1 MDGNALSN
9 NSGQVTAEEI
19 IQELNKQVGNLNC
32 ELIVAKLA
40 IKKLQDIIANSV
52 VYKEEPSKIISETF

>member
-1 MDGNALSN
+1 MDGNALSSN
-9 NSGQVTAEEI
+9 NTQVTADEI

-52 VYKEEPSKIISETF
+52 VHKEEPSKIISETF

>member
-1 MDGNALSN
+1 MDGNALNN
-9 NSGQVTAEEI
+9 NSGQVTADEI

-32 ELIVAKLA
+32 ELIVARLA

-52 VYKEEPSKIISETF
+52 AHKEEPSKIIAETF